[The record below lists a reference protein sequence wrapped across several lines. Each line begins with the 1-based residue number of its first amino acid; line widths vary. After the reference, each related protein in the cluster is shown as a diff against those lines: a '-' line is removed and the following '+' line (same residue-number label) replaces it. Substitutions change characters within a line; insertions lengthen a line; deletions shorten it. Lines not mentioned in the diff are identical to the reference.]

1 MHKRITFLVFI
12 IFALILS
19 SCVKEKKI
27 EISGEKGATIV
38 IGVPEEPSKLNPLY
52 PPLSGE
58 NYIVNNLF
66 LPLHEIGPDGD
77 IVPVLASS
85 WEYGEDMKSIT
96 YYLKKNLKWSDGKPI
111 TADDI
116 VFTFNAMKDP
126 KNAYPNLSQIQY
138 IKNVEKINDYT
149 VRFYFSI
156 VYSDELFDSNIRP
169 LPAHLFK
176 NTAEVKNSKYNFEP
190 VVNGPFKLSK
200 WQKGNYIELTQNSEF
215 KLYNPNPRNIV
226 FVFYKGYDQAVEM
239 LKKGI
244 YDIAIGLP
252 PKYYIT
258 VKDNPLLSTK
268 KELGNSYTFIGWN
281 LEKPLFS
288 EKETR
293 RALTMSINRKM
304 IIDSLLNG
312 LGDIAAGPIPPSSW
326 AYDKNL
332 KPLPY
337 SVQKAVSLLNQK
349 GWKKRR
355 NSRWLT
361 KNGKKFQFE
370 LLVNKENSFRI
381 TLANMIKN
389 QLAAAGIK
397 VTVKVVDGNT
407 FITRLLM
414 KNYDAFIM
422 AWNVSEKLNML
433 PIWSSD
439 PQIGKYNLVGYKNP
453 NIDNYI
459 RKATETLIETEAKHY
474 WDLFQEQISADQPY
488 TFLFV
493 GNKITIANKRIKGL
507 DIFNK
512 QRDALSNLAY
522 IWIPSSM
529 RVKFDIASIMPQQ
542 QTKSQQNINES
553 KVTASQNASASKTKK
568 EVIAN
573 PEQILE
579 AAAKKTTTKKTTTE
593 KKDTSENA
601 EMAKKDTTKAK
612 EAEKVIIVQP
622 RLKKLVQPEYPEAAK
637 AIGAEGMIFVQVT
650 IDVNGNVKNARIIR
664 GFNNDAC
671 NKAAIR
677 AAMKSKWYPGTRN
690 GKPVEMKQTIPYRFT
705 AE

>member
-1 MHKRITFLVFI
+1 MHNMYKRITFLVFI
-12 IFALILS
+12 VLALILS
-19 SCVKEKKI
+19 SCTKEKKI

-66 LPLHEIGPDGD
+66 LPLHKIGPDGD
-77 IVPVLASS
+77 IIPVLASS

-126 KNAYPNLSQIQY
+126 KNSYPNLSQIQY
-138 IKNVEKINDYT
+138 IKKVEKINDYT
-149 VRFYFSI
+149 VKFYFSI

-169 LPAHLFK
+169 IPAHLFK
-176 NTAEVKNSKYNFEP
+176 NTDEVKNSKYNFSP
-190 VVNGPFKLSK
+190 VVSGPFKLSK
-200 WQKGNYIELTQNSEF
+200 WEKGNYIELTLNDKF
-215 KLYNPNPRNIV
+215 KLYSPNPKNIV
-226 FVFYKGYDQAVEM
+226 FVFYKDYDQAIEM

-252 PKYYIT
+252 PKYYNT
-258 VKDNPLLSTK
+258 VKDNPLLATK

-288 EKETR
+288 DKETR
-293 RALTMSINRKM
+293 KALTMLIDRKT

-312 LGDIAAGPIPPSSW
+312 LGDIATGPIPPSSW

-337 SVQKAVSLLNQK
+337 SIQKAVFILNQK

-355 NSRWLT
+355 SSKWLT

-381 TLANMIKN
+381 ALANMIKD
-389 QLAAAGIK
+389 QLANAGIK
-397 VTVKVVDGNT
+397 VNVKVVNGNT
-407 FITRLLM
+407 FITSLLM

-439 PQIGKYNLVGYKNP
+439 PQIGKYNLVEYKNP

-459 RKATETLIETEAKHY
+459 KKATETLIEGEAKHY
-474 WDLFQEQISADQPY
+474 WDLFQKQISADQPY

-493 GNKITIANKRIKGL
+493 DNEITIANKRTKGL

-512 QRDALSNLAY
+512 QKDALSNLAY
-522 IWIPSSM
+522 AWIPSSM
-529 RVKFDIASIMPQQ
+529 RVKFDVASIMPQQ
-542 QTKSQQNINES
+542 QTKTLQNIN
-553 KVTASQNASASKTKK
+553 TGKTTGMKK
-568 EVIAN
+568 AIAN

-579 AAAKKTTTKKTTTE
+579 AAAKKTTTKKAPSAKKNTTE
-593 KKDTSENA
+593 NVKVA
-601 EMAKKDTTKAK
+601 PKDTTKPK
-612 EAEKVIIVQP
+612 KPEKIVIVQP
-622 RLKKLVQPEYPEAAK
+622 KLKKLIQPEYPDAAK
-637 AIGAEGMIFVQVT
+637 AIGAEGMVFVQVT
-650 IDVNGNVKNARIIR
+650 INVNGNVKEAKVIR
-664 GFNNDAC
+664 SFNNDAC
-671 NKAAIR
+671 DKAAIS

-690 GKPVEMKQTIPYRFT
+690 GKPIEMKQTIPYRFS
-705 AE
+705 AEE